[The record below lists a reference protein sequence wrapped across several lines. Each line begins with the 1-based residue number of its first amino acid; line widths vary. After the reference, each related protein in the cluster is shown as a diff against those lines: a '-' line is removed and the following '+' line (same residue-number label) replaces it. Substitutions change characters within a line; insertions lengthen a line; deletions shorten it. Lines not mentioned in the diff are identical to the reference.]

1 MKKILIDDNWKFKR
15 SEYDEEKL
23 DINFGADKSGYRDVS
38 IPHDALIDDVSLLYK
53 DHVIWYERSLV
64 IGGGLSSD
72 RRFYLYF
79 DGAYTDAAVYVNGEC
94 VFEWAN
100 GYTSFHFEITDRLK
114 SGDNTIHVRIKYR
127 CPNAR
132 WYAGPGIN
140 RHVYLLESNRECFE
154 IDSLYVYT
162 TQDEDCWRVH
172 AFIKT
177 GEYVPNSR
185 KVIFTLDGAGREA
198 VLNGDGLY
206 EAEFEYQDPLLW
218 DISDPHLYEIGAKLE
233 GDGQVLDE
241 ASDRFGFRSIF
252 ADPDEGL
259 FLNGRHIKIKGVC
272 IHSDYGALG
281 SAYDE
286 DVAAR
291 QLTMLKDAGVNAI
304 RLAHNDFAPGVYEL
318 CDRMGLLVLSEAL
331 DCWRK
336 PKTEFDYARFFDE
349 WVDRDIESWITR
361 NRNHPCIFMYSAGNE
376 ISDTNDYPDGERI
389 LNRIVSKIKEY
400 AFGGT
405 ALISLCSNYMM
416 REATLRSIRELDVWG
431 YNYGERL
438 YSDHHKR
445 YPEKCIFGSE
455 TASLVCSR
463 SIYHFPYELP
473 ILADDDLQC
482 SALGNGRTSWGASSY
497 EVCIATE
504 RDTPYSLGQFI
515 WTGIDYIGEPTPY
528 HTKNSYF
535 GLMDTALFPKDSY
548 YLFKAEWNEE
558 ASPFVH
564 MLPYWDFNTGE
575 TVDVIV
581 YTNTVKVKLFL
592 NGEEVGEKI
601 IDHKNGKELKA
612 HFVLQ
617 YVPGVIEAQGYDE
630 TGKLVASAVERSF
643 KDVAKLWVSEPEFE
657 VEKEDTHLRFITIK
671 GLDEDGNEV
680 KNGNCRVNVKVYGP
694 AHLVGLDNG
703 NSADNDSYKGNSKRL
718 FGGLLRALVKPAGA
732 GKVSV
737 VATIDDEDI
746 PVRKAELVC
755 ERGYKLDAICDS
767 AKITLR
773 LFPQNA
779 YDGGIEYQ
787 ITNRMGTPVDS
798 AVIEN
803 ISEDGKSVTVRALED
818 AIFKLRVICRD
829 KNETVTCISSA
840 QFTAE
845 GIGSHTIDPY
855 GFVYASLYD
864 ECGGD
869 VGNGNEKGISTS
881 RTEDSW
887 VLYRNIDFGKKGSD
901 EVILPIF
908 ELDGDRTVISIW
920 ENAPGSENAV
930 HLTDCVYDKESIWN
944 VYQEGKYSLPGLL
957 RGKHNLAFMTHSHKI
972 HLKGFRFVRHDTAYD
987 RTRAADASYIYG
999 DSYEVLDG
1007 SVCGIGNNVTIGFE
1021 DVDFAKGISRI
1032 AINGRTGLAENPI
1045 SIILS
1050 SPGGKLRGEIMF
1062 KRCEEYTEQSFEL
1075 PEFKGYTGRCDVEFL
1090 FLPGSSFDFE
1100 SFRFYD
1106 QETER

>member
-1 MKKILIDDNWKFKR
+1 M
-15 SEYDEEKL
+15 
-23 DINFGADKSGYRDVS
+23 
-38 IPHDALIDDVSLLYK
+38 
-53 DHVIWYERSLV
+53 
-64 IGGGLSSD
+64 
-72 RRFYLYF
+72 
-79 DGAYTDAAVYVNGEC
+79 
-94 VFEWAN
+94 
-100 GYTSFHFEITDRLK
+100 
-114 SGDNTIHVRIKYR
+114 
-127 CPNAR
+127 
-132 WYAGPGIN
+132 
-140 RHVYLLESNRECFE
+140 
-154 IDSLYVYT
+154 
-162 TQDEDCWRVH
+162 
-172 AFIKT
+172 
-177 GEYVPNSR
+177 
-185 KVIFTLDGAGREA
+185 
-198 VLNGDGLY
+198 
-206 EAEFEYQDPLLW
+206 
-218 DISDPHLYEIGAKLE
+218 
-233 GDGQVLDE
+233 
-241 ASDRFGFRSIF
+241 
-252 ADPDEGL
+252 
-259 FLNGRHIKIKGVC
+259 
-272 IHSDYGALG
+272 
-281 SAYDE
+281 
-286 DVAAR
+286 
-291 QLTMLKDAGVNAI
+291 
-304 RLAHNDFAPGVYEL
+304 
-318 CDRMGLLVLSEAL
+318 
-331 DCWRK
+331 
-336 PKTEFDYARFFDE
+336 
-349 WVDRDIESWITR
+349 
-361 NRNHPCIFMYSAGNE
+361 
-376 ISDTNDYPDGERI
+376 
-389 LNRIVSKIKEY
+389 
-400 AFGGT
+400 
-405 ALISLCSNYMM
+405 
-416 REATLRSIRELDVWG
+416 
-431 YNYGERL
+431 
-438 YSDHHKR
+438 
-445 YPEKCIFGSE
+445 
-455 TASLVCSR
+455 
-463 SIYHFPYELP
+463 
-473 ILADDDLQC
+473 
-482 SALGNGRTSWGASSY
+482 
-497 EVCIATE
+497 
-504 RDTPYSLGQFI
+504 
-515 WTGIDYIGEPTPY
+515 
-528 HTKNSYF
+528 
-535 GLMDTALFPKDSY
+535 
-548 YLFKAEWNEE
+548 
-558 ASPFVH
+558 
-564 MLPYWDFNTGE
+564 
-575 TVDVIV
+575 
-581 YTNTVKVKLFL
+581 
-592 NGEEVGEKI
+592 
-601 IDHKNGKELKA
+601 
-612 HFVLQ
+612 LQ

-630 TGKLVASAVERSF
+630 MGKLVAFATERSF

-746 PVRKAELVC
+746 PVRKVELVC

-920 ENAPGSENAV
+920 ENAPGSEDAV

-999 DSYEVLDG
+999 DSYDISG
-1007 SVCGIGNNVTIGFE
+1007 SYVCDIGNNVTIGFE
-1021 DVDFAKGISRI
+1021 DVEFVNGVRKI
-1032 AINGRTGLAENPI
+1032 AIKGRTELSENPI

-1050 SPGGKLRGEIMF
+1050 LPDRKLRGEIMF
-1062 KRCEEYTEQSFEL
+1062 RKCDDYTEQSFEL

-1100 SFRFYD
+1100 SFRFYA
-1106 QETER
+1106 QETERQ